1 MSKQQSA
8 NKGKKTGAKTVG
20 GGRIESAFETVA
32 RQRREVS
39 AVMEKTIKD
48 RLTEVMI
55 EEKRKAKVTELA
67 VIAAGKAENNMK
79 RAAYTER
86 RRQEKEAAQT
96 EKDEARRKKATE
108 KAAEKE
114 AQNKKRKDSERD
126 EADNPALARNK
137 KKKN

>member
-1 MSKQQSA
+1 
-8 NKGKKTGAKTVG
+8 
-20 GGRIESAFETVA
+20 
-32 RQRREVS
+32 
-39 AVMEKTIKD
+39 MEKTIKD

-96 EKDEARRKKATE
+96 AKDEARRTKATE